1 MPQFAHLY
9 NGDDIW
15 VVMKVKRVST
25 HRAFKDHQPVPG
37 VSVGNLPLTPDLH
50 APQGCRSPAG
60 NRPPYT
66 AVSWLLQ
73 LSRAHPPQAAYQTTS
88 PILPGLLSR

>member
-15 VVMKVKRVST
+15 VVMKVKRVNT

-37 VSVGNLPLTPDLH
+37 VSVATCRRPQTYMPLKDAEVL
-50 APQGCRSPAG
+50 QV
-60 NRPPYT
+60 T
-66 AVSWLLQ
+66 ALG
-73 LSRAHPPQAAYQTTS
+73 T
-88 PILPGLLSR
+88 